1 MKRALLCL
9 LCLFLLSFAAC
20 QKVPSAAS
28 PSPSPSP
35 LPVPSAAVPSEWPEL
50 PVYIDGL
57 LRLRAYDCEGTLF
70 LCPEDVCAL
79 FDLPAEAEIGENGC
93 RLQLE
98 AWTLEAPAGESIFT
112 ADGRYLYCPEGYRV
126 IEGRFALPSDAVE
139 RLFGLQI
146 LQEPGRVVIDA
157 SRRQLLEGG
166 ENYYLTHFHADD
178 LFWLSH
184 IIYAEAHWEPL
195 EGQIGV
201 GCVVLNRVKSDL
213 FPATVMAVVL
223 DREHEI
229 QFSPVETG
237 EVLAEPDEQA
247 MLAAC
252 LCLEGYN
259 PVGDSLYFMNPET
272 GDGTWFEHALNPTVT
287 IGHHQFY
294 S

>member
-112 ADGRYLYCPEGYRV
+112 ADGSAAPRSRTPCTISPGIPARIISTVRIVVRLPIIPGM
-126 IEGRFALPSDAVE
+126 RF
-139 RLFGLQI
+139 
-146 LQEPGRVVIDA
+146 
-157 SRRQLLEGG
+157 
-166 ENYYLTHFHADD
+166 
-178 LFWLSH
+178 
-184 IIYAEAHWEPL
+184 
-195 EGQIGV
+195 
-201 GCVVLNRVKSDL
+201 
-213 FPATVMAVVL
+213 
-223 DREHEI
+223 
-229 QFSPVETG
+229 
-237 EVLAEPDEQA
+237 
-247 MLAAC
+247 
-252 LCLEGYN
+252 
-259 PVGDSLYFMNPET
+259 SL
-272 GDGTWFEHALNPTVT
+272 
-287 IGHHQFY
+287 
-294 S
+294 